1 VNVKNEGRG
10 ANVVSLDNKRGEEQ
24 AKQERVRV
32 FNGGAPEQFVTAAVL
47 AGVLGF
53 SRDWVYEHKRELGG
67 IPSGLGPKPRWRF
80 PLNEALRRMSAWGDT
95 RGSEQAETRTIE
107 RKPRRRT
114 RANEG
119 ATVHLLPIK
128 GRNTAYAS

>member
-1 VNVKNEGRG
+1 LIEDRERG
-10 ANVVSLDNKRGEEQ
+10 ANVVSLDLKRSQEH

-32 FNGGAPEQFVTAAVL
+32 FSGGVSEQFVTAAVL
-47 AGVLGF
+47 AEVLGF

-80 PLNEALRRMSAWGDT
+80 PLNEALHRMAAWTDT
-95 RGSEQAETRTIE
+95 RGSDQAETRTVE
-107 RKPRRRT
+107 RKPRHRT
-114 RANEG
+114 RSGDG

-128 GRNTAYAS
+128 GRKPA